1 MTSSQSPTTHPL
13 VDRYLT
19 HLREGLAAMPTA
31 DREEV
36 ERDIRSHIA
45 EAMAAG
51 TPLDTVL
58 THLGPADAL
67 ARAYTV
73 ELLLDGSR
81 SKAAGLS
88 WFQRLLA
95 LAGLLV
101 LTSIPT
107 IVVVAVLGSIGISF
121 TLSGVAVLAA
131 GIADAAGLTRVFG
144 YDLVLGVHAV
154 WAVVLGPLMTVTGLA
169 CLVGLYYYLRWLA
182 QTLIRVQRGA

>member
-1 MTSSQSPTTHPL
+1 MTSSQTPSPHPL
-13 VDRYLT
+13 VERYLA
-19 HLREGLAAMPTA
+19 HLREGLASMPA
-31 DREEV
+31 GDREEV

-107 IVVVAVLGSIGISF
+107 IVVVAVLGSIGLSF

-131 GIADAAGLTRVFG
+131 GLADAAGLTRLFG
-144 YDLVLGVHAV
+144 YDLVMGIHPI
-154 WAVVLGPLMTVTGLA
+154 WAVVLGPLMTVAGLA

-182 QTLIRVQRGA
+182 KTLVRVQRGA

>member
-19 HLREGLAAMPTA
+19 HLREGLAAMPTT

-121 TLSGVAVLAA
+121 TLSGFAVLAA
-131 GIADAAGLTRVFG
+131 GLANAAGLTQVFG
-144 YDLVLGVHAV
+144 YDLVLGIHAV
-154 WAVVLGPLMTVTGLA
+154 WAVVLGPLMTVAGIA
-169 CLVGLYYYLRWLA
+169 CLIGLYYYLRWLA
-182 QTLIRVQRGA
+182 QTLIRVQRGV

>member
-1 MTSSQSPTTHPL
+1 MTTSHTPAHPL
-13 VDRYLT
+13 VDRYLS
-19 HLREGLAAMPTA
+19 HLRAGLAAMPVA
-31 DREEV
+31 DRDEV

-45 EAMAAG
+45 EAAAAG
-51 TPLDTVL
+51 TPLETVL
-58 THLGPADAL
+58 TNLGPADAL

-81 SKAAGLS
+81 AKAAGLS

-95 LAGLLV
+95 LAGLLA

-107 IVVVAVLGSIGISF
+107 IVVVAVLGSIGVSF
-121 TLSGVAVLAA
+121 AFSGIAVLAA

-144 YDLVLGVHAV
+144 LDLVLGIHPV
-154 WAVVLGPLMTVTGLA
+154 WAVVLGPIMTVVGVG

-182 QTLIRVQRGA
+182 QTLSRVQRGA

>member
-107 IVVVAVLGSIGISF
+107 IVVVSVLGSIGISF
-121 TLSGVAVLAA
+121 TLSGVAVLGAGLAA
-131 GIADAAGLTRVFG
+131 AAGLTQVFG
-144 YDLVLGVHAV
+144 YDLVLGIHAV
-154 WAVVLGPLMTVTGLA
+154 WAVVLGPLMTVTGFA

>member
-1 MTSSQSPTTHPL
+1 MTHPL
-13 VDRYLT
+13 VDRYLSR
-19 HLREGLAAMPTA
+19 LREGLAAMPAA

-45 EAMAAG
+45 EAVAAG

-58 THLGPADAL
+58 THLGPADTL

-73 ELLLDGSR
+73 ELLIDGAR
-81 SKAAGLS
+81 ARAAGLS
-88 WFQRLLA
+88 GFQRLLA
-95 LAGLLV
+95 LAGLLA

-107 IVVVAVLGSIGISF
+107 IVVVSVLGSIGVSF
-121 TLSGVAVLAA
+121 VFSGVAIVAA

-144 YDLVLGVHAV
+144 LNLVLGIHPV
-154 WAVVLGPLMTVTGLA
+154 WAVVLGPLMSVVGVA

-182 QTLIRVQRGA
+182 QTLIRIQRGA

>member
-1 MTSSQSPTTHPL
+1 MTIPTPPPPHPL
-13 VDRYLT
+13 VDRYLS
-19 HLREGLAAMPTA
+19 HLRAGLAAMPA
-31 DREEV
+31 GDRDEV

-45 EAMAAG
+45 EAVAAG

-73 ELLLDGSR
+73 ELLLDGTR
-81 SKAAGLS
+81 AKAAGLS
-88 WFQRLLA
+88 WSQRLLA
-95 LAGLLV
+95 LAGLLA

-107 IVVVAVLGSIGISF
+107 IVVVAVLGSIGVSF
-121 TLSGVAVLAA
+121 AFSGVAVLAA
-131 GIADAAGLTRVFG
+131 GIADASGLTH
-144 YDLVLGVHAV
+144 VLGLDLALGIHPV
-154 WAVVLGPLMTVTGLA
+154 WAVVLGPIMTMVGIA

>member
-1 MTSSQSPTTHPL
+1 MTSSQPSSTHPI
-13 VDRYLT
+13 VDRYLA
-19 HLREGLAAMPTA
+19 HLREGLAAMPAA

-36 ERDIRSHIA
+36 ERDISSHIA

-58 THLGPADAL
+58 THLGPAEAL

-73 ELLLDGSR
+73 ELLLDGPR

-88 WFQRLLA
+88 WFHRLLA

-107 IVVVAVLGSIGISF
+107 IVVVSVLGSIGISF
-121 TLSGVAVLAA
+121 TLSGFAVLIA
-131 GIADAAGLTRVFG
+131 GIADAAGLTRVLG
-144 YDLVLGVHAV
+144 YDLVIGIHPI
-154 WAVVLGPLMTVTGLA
+154 WAVVLGPLMTIGGVA
-169 CLVGLYYYLRWLA
+169 CLIGLFYYLRWLG
-182 QTLIRVQRGA
+182 QTLIRVHRGA

>member
-1 MTSSQSPTTHPL
+1 MTSSQPSSTHPL
-13 VDRYLT
+13 VDRYLAR
-19 HLREGLAAMPTA
+19 LREGLAAMPAA

-36 ERDIRSHIA
+36 ERDISSHIA

-107 IVVVAVLGSIGISF
+107 IVVVSVLGSIGISF
-121 TLSGVAVLAA
+121 TLSGFAVLAA
-131 GIADAAGLTRVFG
+131 GVAEAAGFTRLFG
-144 YDLVLGVHAV
+144 YDLVMGIHPI
-154 WAVVLGPLMTVTGLA
+154 WAVVLGPVMTVGGLA
-169 CLVGLYYYLRWLA
+169 CLIALFYYLRWLA

>member
-1 MTSSQSPTTHPL
+1 MTSSPTSSTHPL
-13 VDRYLT
+13 VERYLT

-45 EAMAAG
+45 EAMATG
-51 TPLDTVL
+51 TTLDTVL

-88 WFQRLLA
+88 WFQRGFA
-95 LAGLLV
+95 LAGLLA

-107 IVVVAVLGSIGISF
+107 IVVVAVLGSVGISF
-121 TLSGVAVLAA
+121 VLSGLVVLAA
-131 GIADAAGLTRVFG
+131 GIAEAAGLTE
-144 YDLVLGVHAV
+144 LVGFDGIGLHPI
-154 WAVVLGPLMTVTGLA
+154 WAVIIGPAMTVGGVA
-169 CLVGLYYYLRWLA
+169 SLVGLYYYLRWLA
-182 QTLIRVQRGA
+182 QAVIRVQRTS

>member
-1 MTSSQSPTTHPL
+1 MTSSQTPSTHPL
-13 VDRYLT
+13 VDRYLS
-19 HLREGLAAMPTA
+19 HLRDGLAAMPA
-31 DREEV
+31 SDREEV

-51 TPLDTVL
+51 TPIDTVL

-107 IVVVAVLGSIGISF
+107 IVIVSVLGSIGISF

-131 GIADAAGLTRVFG
+131 GVADAAGLTRIFG
-144 YDLVLGVHAV
+144 YDLMLGIHAV
-154 WAVVLGPLMTVTGLA
+154 WAVVLGPLMTVTGIA

-182 QTLIRVQRGA
+182 QTLVRVQRGA

>member
-19 HLREGLAAMPTA
+19 HLREGLAAMPAA

-51 TPLDTVL
+51 TPIDTVL

-67 ARAYTV
+67 ARAYTM

-81 SKAAGLS
+81 STAAGLS

-107 IVVVAVLGSIGISF
+107 IVVVAVLGSVGISF

-131 GIADAAGLTRVFG
+131 GLADAAGLTRVFG
-144 YDLVLGVHAV
+144 YDLVLGIHAV
-154 WAVVLGPLMTVTGLA
+154 WAVVLGPLMTVAGIA
-169 CLVGLYYYLRWLA
+169 CLIGLFYYLRWLA
-182 QTLIRVQRGA
+182 QTLIRVQRG

>member
-1 MTSSQSPTTHPL
+1 MTSSQSSSTHPL
-13 VDRYLT
+13 VERYLS
-19 HLREGLAAMPTA
+19 HLREGLASMPGG

-45 EAMAAG
+45 EEMAAG

-67 ARAYTV
+67 ARAYAV

-107 IVVVAVLGSIGISF
+107 IVVVSVLGSIGLSF
-121 TLSGVAVLAA
+121 TLSGFAVLIA
-131 GIADAAGLTRVFG
+131 GIADAVGFTRLFG
-144 YDLVLGVHAV
+144 YDLVMGIHPV
-154 WAVVLGPLMTVTGLA
+154 WAVVLGPLMTVGGIA

-182 QTLIRVQRGA
+182 KTLVQVQRGA